1 VGFKLWFV
9 IVLCCQLNRQAPVLR
24 ATPGR
29 PLLNIGHLRSIAD
42 LQPFFN
48 TLCLQ
53 QSEKSVTGVSGKKS
67 GATPASSAKSSKTL
81 QPPAGSGMV
90 KSISAPE
97 KLESKQMA
105 EMQVKS
111 TRQYVEELLERDFL
125 EHVS

>member
-1 VGFKLWFV
+1 
-9 IVLCCQLNRQAPVLR
+9 
-24 ATPGR
+24 
-29 PLLNIGHLRSIAD
+29 
-42 LQPFFN
+42 
-48 TLCLQ
+48 
-53 QSEKSVTGVSGKKS
+53 
-67 GATPASSAKSSKTL
+67 
-81 QPPAGSGMV
+81 MV